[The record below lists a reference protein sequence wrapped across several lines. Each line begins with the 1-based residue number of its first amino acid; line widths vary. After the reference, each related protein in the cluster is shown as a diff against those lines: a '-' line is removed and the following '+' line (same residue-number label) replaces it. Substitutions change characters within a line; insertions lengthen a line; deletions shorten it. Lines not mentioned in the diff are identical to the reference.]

1 MEAELASLVAFAG
14 EVIVHGN
21 AIDALYVR
29 TQMVNLEVEAEG
41 KSKQSNN
48 DKSGTGTDSRVY
60 ERHGVG

>member
-29 TQMVNLEVEAEG
+29 TQMANLEVEAED

-48 DKSGTGTDSRVY
+48 DESGTGKDSRVY
-60 ERHGVG
+60 GRHGVG